1 MSNKLKTSEVHD
13 ILAAMYPL
21 RRELVPCLLGA
32 PGIGKT
38 QGIYRF
44 AEELGVKVVTFILSN
59 TLPSEVSGIHM
70 PDKGEMVVFDNQRLL
85 SLEDGDILFFDE
97 VFEASPQLWA
107 SCLTLIQDRIMASG
121 RKLPD
126 VFIVAASNPP
136 ASPTIIPPSV
146 RDRFQILDLDFDF
159 DTWAAWFKR
168 TRKVRPPEVMKNY
181 IQSTSNDWNIL
192 TPRRFTKLFDWLKL
206 EGDRRLKERVITQM
220 FDGVI
225 AQHLMNMLDQVPD
238 ERDQIAMAIDGL
250 AELPQSWDTMPLGD
264 ILEYLMKLDNWAD
277 IAEALSNTEMQEKK
291 EAF

>member
-1 MSNKLKTSEVHD
+1 MAKLRTSEVHD

-21 RRELVPCLLGA
+21 RREMVPCLLGA

-38 QGIYRF
+38 QGIYKF

-121 RKLPD
+121 RRLPD

-136 ASPTIIPPSV
+136 ASPSIVPPSV

-168 TRKVRPPEVMKNY
+168 TRRVRPPEVMKNY
-181 IQSTSNDWNIL
+181 LQEKSDDWNIL
-192 TPRRFTKLFDWLKL
+192 TPRRFTKLYDWLKID
-206 EGDRRLKERVITQM
+206 GDRMLKRRVIAQM
-220 FDGVI
+220 FDDVI
-225 AQHLMNMLDQVPD
+225 ATHLLSMLDQVPD
-238 ERDQIAMAIDGL
+238 ERDQIAMAIEGL
-250 AELPQSWDTMPLGD
+250 VELPQEWDSMPLAD
-264 ILEYLMKLDNWAD
+264 ILEWLTTQDLWDEISKV
-277 IAEALSNTEMQEKK
+277 LSNTEVQEK
-291 EAF
+291 EVF